1 MENSILR
8 TLKNFS
14 LMERQIPICRILFM
28 RVAFS
33 SDGCNSDA
41 TLMQPYKTVSLLST
55 VAKKPTGRTN
65 LPVGFFIEVTDAE
78 PLHFAEM
85 ENPAL

>member
-41 TLMQPYKTVSLLST
+41 TLMQPYETVSLLST
-55 VAKKPTGRTN
+55 VAKKESPPTGWAF
-65 LPVGFFIEVTDAE
+65 LFDAVNCRSKVRC
-78 PLHFAEM
+78 LKH
-85 ENPAL
+85 L